1 MGQGPESC
9 SAFLKSE
16 EETEEERAGRSRGKL
31 SGVHKL
37 IHALIIYHSS

>member
-9 SAFLKSE
+9 SAFLKKE
-16 EETEEERAGRSRGKL
+16 EETEEKRAGRSRGEL
-31 SGVHKL
+31 SRVHKL